1 MGVIAACGIAVGFSV
16 RAFAAPET
24 PPPTPKPV
32 FEQYCFSCHGAKP
45 MAGISLT
52 KLTSAPVGDNFALW
66 QKVAAVLDQ
75 NRMPPKGLPQ
85 PSVEQH
91 GLAAAWVKA
100 ELGAFANKNAGDP
113 GRVTVR
119 RLTSGEYAYS
129 IRDLTG
135 IDLDI
140 GRDFAN
146 DSVGGEGFMNFGDVQ
161 FMQDASLERYLESAK
176 LIADH
181 AVIGAGPIEFYT
193 HPGKTGFELSAI
205 SRVKDI
211 YSAAGFRTVS
221 GEGGDSFG
229 LDKYRRAFFVAWE
242 YAHRNALG
250 KPNATIAEL
259 AAREKLSTRFA
270 EHIYTVVNTPGLSY
284 PASEVAARW
293 KRLPASEAKARK
305 GAEELEQ
312 FVTSWPSWLFAR
324 GDKAVG
330 GAGDE
335 SPLLFTDAA
344 LKPELSHKFTYIIR
358 GRGIA
363 GKPQDAAAEDS
374 TAKVFLVVDP
384 VMPEMKEPAMVVW
397 RNPTISIRRGP
408 APGAMPTA
416 EVTAA
421 GQAGGVGE
429 NAGAKAARQF
439 GGPKTPLKD
448 YVTPQVAAQLKF
460 GAGPEGLN
468 VGPNDFVTIG
478 SSSFEVN
485 LPKDAQAMA
494 FQVEAAFGNQKAQVL
509 RVTFSDRADGPVRAI
524 PVHAL
529 LGNPVSDAAKHLKA
543 GVLQLVELLPPNS
556 HGEPTPA
563 DKDPPPAPFDATFN
577 SPEHDAFDNR
587 VKYARDDRF
596 VTQHVLDDA
605 TLTRL
610 DRAWTDLHSSFEYY
624 DSYLALLADHFHLT
638 LASQKMADLTAAQL
652 AALPEEAR
660 KYIAPLRSEYL
671 ETLSAEAAAR
681 PAHLENCLEFASRAW
696 RRPLTDSEQVS
707 LRAFYRRTL
716 LEEKDHTKA
725 VRALIARILVSPAFL
740 YRVELASGPPLPAAK
755 VIASVTATGIASVT
769 ASGTASAAK
778 PLSGWELASRL
789 SYFLWSSLPDDALR
803 HAAETG
809 ELNTPEGLHNQVKRM
824 LADDK
829 ARRMSAEFFGQWL
842 GFYRFDQYK
851 GVETSRFPEFTDEV
865 KAGMYDEAVSFCEYI
880 IRQDRPV
887 NDLMSAD
894 YTFLTKPLA
903 KYYGVNQVIQSN
915 AAAQKVD
922 GANSFQRGGVLRL
935 GAVLTVTSAPLR
947 TSPVKRG
954 DWVLRRILG
963 TPTPPP
969 PADAGSIP
977 ADDKLFGGL
986 SLRDKL
992 EAHKRNATCAGCHTR
1007 IDPLGFPL
1015 EHYDATGRWR
1025 TSYAD
1030 GKAIYDAGK
1039 TFDNY
1044 SIEGAQG
1051 LLNYLKTKDEQV
1063 RRTLAMKM
1071 IGYALGRTVL
1081 PSDMP
1086 LVDRMVALGGGSPF
1100 SKLVVEIASSRQFL
1114 NHAGREAAA
1123 ASQVAKI
1130 NTDTR
1135 GLRP

>member
-1 MGVIAACGIAVGFSV
+1 MSSLWSV
-16 RAFAAPET
+16 RVGLLGVGGVVAAGLCVRALAAPDV
-24 PPPTPKPV
+24 PAPAPQPI

-45 MAGISLT
+45 MGGISLT
-52 KLTSAPVGDNFALW
+52 KLTASPVGDNFAAW

-85 PSVEQH
+85 PSVEQRGH
-91 GLAAAWVKA
+91 AASWVKA
-100 ELGAFANKNAGDP
+100 ELSSFANRNAGDP

-119 RLTSGEYAYS
+119 RLTGGEYAYS
-129 IRDLTG
+129 VRDLTG
-135 IDLDI
+135 IDLEL

-176 LIADH
+176 LVADH
-181 AVIGAGPIEFYT
+181 AVIGAGPIEFYG

-205 SRVKDI
+205 SRIKDI
-211 YSAAGFRTVS
+211 YAAAGFRTVS
-221 GEGGDSFG
+221 GEGGNSFG
-229 LDKYRRAFFVAWE
+229 LDKYRKGFFAAWE
-242 YAHRNALG
+242 FAHRAALG
-250 KPNATIAEL
+250 KPDASLAEF
-259 AAREKLSTRFA
+259 AAGEGVSARFA
-270 EHIYTVVNTPGLSY
+270 EHLYTVVNTPSLSY
-284 PASEVAARW
+284 PASEVARRW
-293 KRLPASEAKARK
+293 KRLAAREAEARK
-305 GAEELEQ
+305 GAAELEQ

-344 LKPELSHKFTYIIR
+344 LKPELSHKFTYVIR
-358 GRGIA
+358 GRGVV
-363 GKPQDAAAEDS
+363 GKPREPAEKDS
-374 TAKVFLVVDP
+374 VEKVFLVVDP
-384 VMPEMKEPAMVVW
+384 VMPEMNEPSVVVW
-397 RNPTISIRRGP
+397 RNPTITVRRGP
-408 APGAMPTA
+408 PPSVTPVG
-416 EVTAA
+416 EVTGEAN
-421 GQAGGVGE
+421 AGGQ
-429 NAGAKAARQF
+429 KAARQF
-439 GGPKTPLKD
+439 GGPKIALKD
-448 YVTPQVAAQLKF
+448 YVTPEIAAKLNF
-460 GAGPEGLN
+460 GKGVDGLT
-468 VGPNDFVTIG
+468 VGPNDFVTVG
-478 SSSFEVN
+478 SSSFEVV

-529 LGNPVSDAAKHLKA
+529 LGNPESDAARQLKA
-543 GVLQLVELLPPNS
+543 GVLQFVELMPPNS

-587 VKYARDDRF
+587 VKYERDDRF
-596 VTQHVLDDA
+596 VAQHMLDDA
-605 TLTRL
+605 TSVRL
-610 DRAWTDLHSSFEYY
+610 NRAWTDLRSSFEYY
-624 DSYLALLADHFHLT
+624 DAYLELLAEHFHLV
-638 LASQKMADLTAAQL
+638 LPSSKMADLTAAQV
-652 AALPEEAR
+652 AALPEEPR
-660 KYIAPLRSEYL
+660 RYIAPLRSEYL
-671 ETLSAEAAAR
+671 EALAAEAAAQ
-681 PAHLENCLEFASRAW
+681 PAHVENCLEFASRAW
-696 RRPLTDSEQVS
+696 RRPLTGTEQAG
-707 LRAFYRRTL
+707 LRAFYRRVL
-716 LEEKDHTKA
+716 LDEKDHTKA

-740 YRVELASGPPLPAAK
+740 YRVEL
-755 VIASVTATGIASVT
+755 TATRPAV
-769 ASGTASAAK
+769 K
-778 PLSGWELASRL
+778 PLTGPLTGWEVASRL

-809 ELNTPEGLHNQVKRM
+809 ELNTAEGVRAQVRRM

-829 ARRMSAEFFGQWL
+829 ARRMSTEFFGQWL

-865 KAGMYDEAVSFCEYI
+865 KAGMYDEAVSFCEYL
-880 IRQDRPV
+880 IRHDRPV
-887 NDLMSAD
+887 SELLAAD
-894 YTFLTKPLA
+894 YTFLNKPLA
-903 KYYGVNQVIQSN
+903 KYYGVTKPVNSAG
-915 AAAQKVD
+915 AAEKVE
-922 GANSFQRGGVLRL
+922 GADSFQRGGVLRL
-935 GAVLTVTSAPLR
+935 GAVLTITSAPLR

-986 SLRDKL
+986 SLHDKL

-1025 TSYAD
+1025 ANYSD

-1039 TFDNY
+1039 TFDDY
-1044 SIEGAQG
+1044 SIEGAPG
-1051 LLNYLKTKDEQV
+1051 LLKYLKSKDEQV

-1086 LVDRMVALGGGSPF
+1086 LVDRMVALGGDAPF
-1100 SKLVVEIASSRQFL
+1100 SKLIAEVATSRQFL
-1114 NHAGREAAA
+1114 NRAAREAVPGA
-1123 ASQVAKI
+1123 QVARANI
-1130 NTDTR
+1130 TTTGPNR
-1135 GLRP
+1135 